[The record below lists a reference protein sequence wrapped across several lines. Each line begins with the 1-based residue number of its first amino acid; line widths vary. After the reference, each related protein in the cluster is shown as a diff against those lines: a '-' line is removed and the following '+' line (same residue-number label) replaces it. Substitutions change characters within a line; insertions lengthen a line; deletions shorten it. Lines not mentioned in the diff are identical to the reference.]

1 MKIPTALS
9 LVLGC
14 LLISSGGSAAE
25 PPPAAAGRDRPPIPT
40 YDPAPKFPEELRKH
54 ALVAEV
60 IVAFVVDHTGHVT
73 KLRVSDAMVG
83 RFTTDGRIA
92 HYVYNGSYALGRF
105 IAVPLDGGKKT
116 SPNPA
121 HVLPEAPVVEA
132 GMVRGAPTYL
142 TSTQSD
148 FGDEARQ
155 AIALWTYEP
164 GQKDGHPVDTPQR
177 VLVMFWRDGRVSTAT
192 IE

>member
-1 MKIPTALS
+1 MKIPIALS

-14 LLISSGGSAAE
+14 LWFSSGGSAAE
-25 PPPAAAGRDRPPIPT
+25 PPAAAAGRDRPPIPT
-40 YDPAPKFPEELRKH
+40 YDPAPKFPAELRKH

-73 KLRVSDAMVG
+73 KLRVTDAMVG
-83 RFTTDGRIA
+83 RFGTNGTIP
-92 HYVYNGSYALGRF
+92 HYVYNANYALGRF
-105 IAVPLDGGKKT
+105 IVVPPDGGKT
-116 SPNPA
+116 SSPNPA
-121 HVLPEAPVVEA
+121 HVLPEAPVVDV
-132 GMVRGAPTYL
+132 GSLRGAPTYL

-148 FGDEARQ
+148 FGDETRK

-164 GQKDGHPVDTPQR
+164 GQKDGHPVDTPLR
-177 VLVMFWRDGRVSTAT
+177 VLVMFWRDARVSTAT

>member
-1 MKIPTALS
+1 MKIPAALS
-9 LVLGC
+9 VVLGC
-14 LLISSGGSAAE
+14 LLFSPGRSAAE
-25 PPPAAAGRDRPPIPT
+25 SPPTAASRERPPIPT
-40 YDPAPKFPEELRKH
+40 YNPAPKFPAELRKH

-73 KLRVSDAMVG
+73 KLRVTDALVG
-83 RFTTDGRIA
+83 RFGTDGRIA